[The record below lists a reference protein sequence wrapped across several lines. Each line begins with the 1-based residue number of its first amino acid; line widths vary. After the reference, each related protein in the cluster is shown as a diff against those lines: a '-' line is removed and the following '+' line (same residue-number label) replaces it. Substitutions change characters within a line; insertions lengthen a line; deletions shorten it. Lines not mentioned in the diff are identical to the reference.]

1 MSLGYMKY
9 QITKNG
15 DNYTIEVFEDGNLL
29 ELQKI
34 SSGLGD
40 PNLYTLF
47 TQPITFDTSDNTWKS
62 VNFAPT
68 EHYTENVLTTSDF
81 YASPESTSVGLLPI
95 TSVGGVDFPLVRKD
109 SGEWVIWL
117 SSSELVSHV
126 DSGIH
131 SVYTSGMDVVL
142 VDATPVPTEEPT
154 EPPTI
159 PPIETPEEPTPEEPI
174 DPSTI
179 QVIAGQI
186 TGGSPKFQELS
197 KAFLKI
203 ATRNKAGALD
213 NMTKATIRE
222 LTSQLT
228 DKDLFQLEDV
238 ITTMS
243 EYVDSATGEEQKIS
257 NKVLRS
263 LLNLKQQTQDRIDAI
278 PEVLEETPVQEPS
291 QEELVD
297 QKTSE
302 VLGDTSFEEIIESLI
317 GKRVGRVP
325 MQDFLSVL
333 GQKPSEEAKVLISAF
348 VASRKSE
355 IDEIFGRELEG
366 DDITVFRK
374 FIRALYGKDR
384 SQLIINIK
392 HLFN

>member
-47 TQPITFDTSDNTWKS
+47 TQPMVFESDNTWN
-62 VNFAPT
+62 VVGFDPT
-68 EHYTENVLTTSDF
+68 EHYEENVLTSSNF
-81 YASPESTSVGLLPI
+81 YAPPESTTVGLLPI
-95 TSVGGVDFPLVRKD
+95 TSAGGLDYPLIRKD
-109 SGEWVIWL
+109 SGEWALWL
-117 SSSELVSHV
+117 SPSELSSHV
-126 DSGIH
+126 AAGIH
-131 SVYTSGMDVVL
+131 STYTSGVDVVL
-142 VDATPVPTEEPT
+142 VDTTPVPTEEPT

-159 PPIETPEEPTPEEPI
+159 PPIETPTEEPTPNEPI
-174 DPSTI
+174 DTSTI

-228 DKDLFQLEDV
+228 DKDLFQLEDI
-238 ITTMS
+238 ITSMS
-243 EYVDSATGEEQKIS
+243 EYVDSATGEEQKVT

-263 LLNLKQQTQDRIDAI
+263 LLNLKQQTQDRIDAL
-278 PEVLEETPVQEPS
+278 PEVLEETPVQEPT
-291 QEELVD
+291 QEEIVD

-317 GKRVGRVP
+317 GKRAGRVP